1 MNKRLCTS
9 KKFNTSYVLYTKFF
23 KNLPAKT
30 HNHYLSLRIHAQTQ
44 IYTSILVYIPSN
56 FFWIMREWLKSP
68 FSNWKSWGKFS
79 PSITQHLNGKKIIIS
94 ELTDD
99 WNSMR
104 DCLLLSP
111 KMEKKGK
118 RNRNCMSSEKNCFW
132 IVVVNS
138 IMLCDS
144 SHLCSSRLY

>member
-30 HNHYLSLRIHAQTQ
+30 HNHYLSLHIHAQTQ

-79 PSITQHLNGKKIIIS
+79 PSITQHLHGKKNYYFWVDS
-94 ELTDD
+94 WLELHEG
-99 WNSMR
+99 
-104 DCLLLSP
+104 LSP
-111 KMEKKGK
+111 TKPQDGKEGKKK
-118 RNRNCMSSEKNCFW
+118 YKLHELRKKLFLNCGC
-132 IVVVNS
+132 
-138 IMLCDS
+138 
-144 SHLCSSRLY
+144 